1 MGKILAII
9 LAVILASGNI
19 QANGKTELI
28 HREKHVTGYATVE
41 QMQTRPIE

>member
-1 MGKILAII
+1 MGKFLAII
-9 LAVILASGNI
+9 LTLILASGNI

-28 HREKHVTGYATVE
+28 HREKHVTGYATVD